1 MRRSEDPML
10 NKSRKELEK
19 LIKKLVK
26 EIEA

>member
-1 MRRSEDPML
+1 MRCSEDPML